1 MILKTKDFCEF
12 ESAVL
17 TLSDKAIIDIKSGIV
32 SHNVASY
39 VSLEG
44 PEEILDQH
52 RENIVAIAK
61 GPWKTDYFVRVAKT
75 IDEKCNLDAD
85 GQPHCP

>member
-1 MILKTKDFCEF
+1 MAQKTKDFCEF

-17 TLSDKAIIDIKSGIV
+17 TLSDRAVIDIETGVV
-32 SHNVASY
+32 SHNAVSY

-44 PEEILDQH
+44 PEDVLDQH

-75 IDEKCNLDAD
+75 PDEKCNLDAD